1 MCLALPAQVIAV
13 DGDAATVDLDGV
25 QAPIS
30 LAFLDDVAPGDF
42 VIIHVGYALSKVDP
56 ALAAEQI
63 AAQSGSTTFA
73 EEAAP

>member
-1 MCLALPAQVIAV
+1 MCLALPAQVVAV
-13 DGDAATVDLDGV
+13 DGDVATVDLDGV

-30 LAFLDDVAPGDF
+30 LAFLEDVAPGDF

-63 AAQSGSTTFA
+63 AAQNGAAGVA
-73 EEAAP
+73 EEAAL